1 MIYNSSIL
9 NGELEAK
16 YMNAAININ
25 ITLLVMGVESIY
37 YKLIINNLRFTE
49 I

>member
-1 MIYNSSIL
+1 MIINSSIL
-9 NGELEAK
+9 SGELEVK
-16 YMNAAININ
+16 YLNAVININ
-25 ITLLVMGVESIY
+25 NTLLVMGVESIY